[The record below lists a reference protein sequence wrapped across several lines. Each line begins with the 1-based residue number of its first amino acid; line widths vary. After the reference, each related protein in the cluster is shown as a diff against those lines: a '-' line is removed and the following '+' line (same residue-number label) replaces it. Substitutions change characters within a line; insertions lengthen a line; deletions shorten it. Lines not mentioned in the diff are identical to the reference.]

1 MLGDPDTSLCQCLW
15 FLMERRKW
23 KAPATFV
30 ERTGLHDNYHGKIK
44 NDKYN
49 KMGTNVL
56 MAICVG
62 LKLRSRMV
70 EKLFGKSRNK
80 LDYYRNPDKTYI
92 DILDRLPGLPIN
104 DFNGLLK
111 ASGLNELK
119 TLKRDDET

>member
-1 MLGDPDTSLCQCLW
+1 
-15 FLMERRKW
+15 
-23 KAPATFV
+23 
-30 ERTGLHDNYHGKIK
+30 
-44 NDKYN
+44 
-49 KMGTNVL
+49 MGTNVL

-92 DILDRLPGLPIN
+92 EILDWLPGLPIN